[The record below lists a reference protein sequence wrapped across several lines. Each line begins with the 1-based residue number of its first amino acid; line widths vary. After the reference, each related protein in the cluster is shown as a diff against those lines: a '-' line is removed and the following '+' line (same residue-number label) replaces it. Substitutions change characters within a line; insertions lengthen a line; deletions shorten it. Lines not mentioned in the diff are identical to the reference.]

1 MGYPFKHIY
10 ALIGKDEPQD
20 LEDVSPPSTTSRW
33 IGSHVLVSTPVFIF
47 SAILQLFITVALIVY
62 ILYLRQEISLS
73 PLNSQ
78 FRDVLG
84 NYCSYI
90 TLIK

>member
-10 ALIGKDEPQD
+10 TLVRKDESQD
-20 LEDVSPPSTTSRW
+20 LEDASPTSSTSRW
-33 IGSHVLVSTPVFIF
+33 IDSRVLVSTPVVIFI
-47 SAILQLFITVALIVY
+47 AVLQLFVTIALTLY
-62 ILYLRQEISLS
+62 ILYLKQEISL

-78 FRDVLG
+78 FRDVSG